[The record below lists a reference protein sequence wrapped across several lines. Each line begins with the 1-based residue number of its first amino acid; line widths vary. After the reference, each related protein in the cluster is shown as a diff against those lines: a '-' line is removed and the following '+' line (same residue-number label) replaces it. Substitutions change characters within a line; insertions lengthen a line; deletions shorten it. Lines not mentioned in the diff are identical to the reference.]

1 MHPDAHYPWA
11 SGDYLEA
18 RPNYAYADCLHDD
31 FPGSW
36 AALRAQTLTFLDT
49 EAAPAS
55 DTPAGFN
62 LETTRDEWPIDDL
75 LAALRAGLG
84 SEGLLAAN
92 TRGTLDT
99 LVQRFEAGK
108 RLYARYRGPE
118 LRGDTAADYRDL
130 SRYVRFGE
138 ILLAAWERE
147 ASLSDLNALLKLADL
162 LCAHVADIPPAWQSR
177 AAAVLRGEGQALRAL
192 ATAKE
197 VAWPA

>member
-1 MHPDAHYPWA
+1 MQPDAHYPWA
-11 SGDYLEA
+11 SGDYLEV
-18 RPNYAYADCLHDD
+18 RPNYSYADCLHDD
-31 FPGSW
+31 FPARW
-36 AALRAQTLTFLDT
+36 FTLRKQALTLLD
-49 EAAPAS
+49 ADMPPAG
-55 DTPAGFN
+55 DTPARFN
-62 LETTRDEWPIDDL
+62 LEARDEWTIDEL

-84 SEGLLAAN
+84 SEGPLAAN
-92 TRGTLDT
+92 TRRTLDT

-147 ASLSDLNALLKLADL
+147 ACLSDLNALLKLADL
-162 LCAHVADIPPAWQSR
+162 LCAHVADIPPAWQAR

-197 VAWPA
+197 VAWPV

>member
-1 MHPDAHYPWA
+1 MQPDAHYPWA

-18 RPNYAYADCLHDD
+18 RPNYSYADCLHAD

-36 AALRAQTLTFLDT
+36 AAIRKQALTFLDT

-55 DTPAGFN
+55 DTATGFN
-62 LETTRDEWPIDDL
+62 LETAREEWPIDNL

-84 SEGLLAAN
+84 GQGPLATN
-92 TRGTLDT
+92 TRRTLDT

-147 ASLSDLNALLKLADL
+147 ACLSDLNALLKLADL
-162 LCAHVADIPPAWQSR
+162 LCAHAIDIPPAWQAR
-177 AAAVLRGEGQALRAL
+177 AAAVLSGESQAMRAL
-192 ATAKE
+192 AEVKE
-197 VAWPA
+197 VAWPV